1 MEPHAHS
8 LPFVHMVL
16 AGIAREDFG
25 PTAGEFAAAQ
35 IAFHPSGS
43 RHTTAWKAGS
53 TGFAVEFGAQR
64 TAKLDAW
71 GLLPSGP
78 ISVPVGFLSAL
89 MAAMRREMDRTDEPV
104 AALAIDSLLLELLAE
119 LRRLGGNGGTVS
131 ALPDAATAPGKAAP
145 PWLLKAREMVCD
157 TYVAPPELEQ
167 IATVVGVHPVSLARA
182 FRRHFGET
190 VGDCVRRRRIEAACQ
205 QMVATDA
212 ALTHIAFEAG
222 FADQAHFTRTFQRHI
237 GMPPSEYARQFRR
250 SAKLTRA
257 G

>member
-1 MEPHAHS
+1 
-8 LPFVHMVL
+8 
-16 AGIAREDFG
+16 
-25 PTAGEFAAAQ
+25 
-35 IAFHPSGS
+35 
-43 RHTTAWKAGS
+43 
-53 TGFAVEFGAQR
+53 
-64 TAKLDAW
+64 
-71 GLLPSGP
+71 
-78 ISVPVGFLSAL
+78 